1 MSIARPCPFSVE
13 SEFCKYETQI
23 GTPNL
28 KMCDKCNWNPKKE
41 QAHSVNSYKE
51 GNMEVEMK
59 ARITD
64 EQIDKLLQTDLSS
77 FGFKIK
83 EQPKFLSKD
92 DVYYSK
98 NGENILNPTTV
109 IRTRTEGLIIA
120 DSIKKIFDK
129 ISACLLSEK
138 KNFITVKHKATDS
151 DGVETNEETEGEISE
166 EAVTAFN
173 LAMVATGYMPY
184 FTKSK
189 QSASFY
195 VEVLDGSCKG
205 KEIHCEIVTV
215 NGRGPYLEIEAFVTH
230 DETQLNFESVID
242 AQRTIKNFFKKVL
255 GITEFD
261 GRSWH
266 KIILEEED

>member
-1 MSIARPCPFSVE
+1 
-13 SEFCKYETQI
+13 
-23 GTPNL
+23 
-28 KMCDKCNWNPKKE
+28 
-41 QAHSVNSYKE
+41 
-51 GNMEVEMK
+51 MEVEMK
-59 ARITD
+59 ARVTD
-64 EQIDKLLQTDLSS
+64 EQIDKILQTDLSS

-109 IRTRTEGLIIA
+109 IRTRTEGVIIA

-129 ISACLLSEK
+129 TNVCPLSEK

-195 VEVLDGSCKG
+195 VEVLDGPCKG

-230 DETQLNFESVID
+230 NSHLNSDFENVTN
-242 AQRTIKNFFKKVL
+242 AQKTIKDFFEKVL

-266 KIILEEED
+266 QIILEEANKLL